1 MVSWAIAFFC
11 IAVLAA
17 VFGFFGVAA
26 SAAVI
31 AKTIFFVALTL
42 ALVSFLVGRRPAP

>member
-1 MVSWAIAFFC
+1 MVSWAIAFFG
-11 IAVLAA
+11 IALIAA
-17 VFGFFGVAA
+17 LFGFFGLAA
-26 SAAVI
+26 SAATI